1 MPVIFQLDI
10 RDADIKS
17 NNDIFYIQEQ
27 TKDQNAHNVL
37 FLRTRD
43 PFRVLWGD
51 RTFVTNKLIVDEDIG
66 QIKNLLDR
74 NAIIIASLEGY
85 TEELQKTHTNISK
98 EISDTLAT
106 NQSKD
111 NISDTLTNI
120 IDTKYSQL
128 NASMTGRIETMF
140 SQFTATNNDILE
152 RVQPM
157 KTVEEYFTN
166 MNNSNKKTNWKVS
179 LKPFFNLRN
188 VDI

>member
-85 TEELQKTHTNISK
+85 TEELRKTSPKTAEYLDLRLEELY
-98 EISDTLAT
+98 EIY
-106 NQSKD
+106 K
-111 NISDTLTNI
+111 
-120 IDTKYSQL
+120 
-128 NASMTGRIETMF
+128 
-140 SQFTATNNDILE
+140 
-152 RVQPM
+152 P
-157 KTVEEYFTN
+157 KTVV
-166 MNNSNKKTNWKVS
+166 K
-179 LKPFFNLRN
+179 
-188 VDI
+188 